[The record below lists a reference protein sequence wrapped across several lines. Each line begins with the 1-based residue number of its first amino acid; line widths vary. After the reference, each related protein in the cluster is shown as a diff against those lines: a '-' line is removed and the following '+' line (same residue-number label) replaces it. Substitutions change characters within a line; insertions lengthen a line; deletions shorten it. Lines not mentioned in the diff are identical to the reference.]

1 LRTNPDAKQGRRAP
15 VELSEVSV
23 SYGGVVAVDRI
34 TTALPGGVVAVVGPN
49 GAGKTSLFNAITGY
63 TPLAGGEV
71 KIWGEAVRRPDPVRL
86 RMLGLSRTFQ
96 QLELFQEMSVLENL
110 LVGEHVRMRYSMGSA
125 GLSLPSRTRD
135 ERRALDSAQSI
146 LKLLALERYSAD
158 QVGALSYGVQKRV
171 ALGRALAGDPKLLL
185 LDEPASGLTH
195 DEVVEAGHLIRMLA
209 QERGI
214 DVVLV
219 EHNMS
224 FVAEVADWV
233 VVMNQGRL
241 MTQGQPQAVISDPF
255 VVEAYIGATDG

>member
-1 LRTNPDAKQGRRAP
+1 
-15 VELSEVSV
+15 
-23 SYGGVVAVDRI
+23 
-34 TTALPGGVVAVVGPN
+34 
-49 GAGKTSLFNAITGY
+49 
-63 TPLAGGEV
+63 
-71 KIWGEAVRRPDPVRL
+71 
-86 RMLGLSRTFQ
+86 
-96 QLELFQEMSVLENL
+96 MSVLENL

-125 GLSLPSRTRD
+125 GLSLPSRARD

-146 LKLLALERYSAD
+146 LKLLALERYGAD
-158 QVGALSYGVQKRV
+158 QVGALSYGIQKRV

-209 QERGI
+209 HERGI

-241 MTQGQPQAVISDPF
+241 MTQGQPEAVISDPF